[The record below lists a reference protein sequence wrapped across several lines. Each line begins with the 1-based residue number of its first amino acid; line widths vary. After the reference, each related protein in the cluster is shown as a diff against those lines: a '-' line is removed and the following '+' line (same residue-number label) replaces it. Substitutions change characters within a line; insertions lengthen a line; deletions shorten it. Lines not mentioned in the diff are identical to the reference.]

1 MVARVSSKGQI
12 TLSAAVRR
20 KLGIAPNSQVEVI
33 VKDEGITIRPLKRV
47 SELACILDRYARPDE
62 PEDWD
67 TIREQTEKAV
77 AEEVV
82 AASERQRRTDAAGP
96 RNPIGRCTLA

>member
-1 MVARVSSKGQI
+1 MVARVSNKGQI
-12 TLSAAVRR
+12 TLAASARR

-33 VKDEGITIRPLKRV
+33 LGEQEITIRPLKRV
-47 SELACILDRYARPDE
+47 SELAGILSRYAKPGDA
-62 PEDWD
+62 EDWD

-82 AASERQRRTDAAGP
+82 RAHARRI
-96 RNPIGRCTLA
+96 RRRR